1 MVARRWRVSQSSS
14 VALTRENGISAVV
27 TDVWYRTSCRD
38 GRCRSRVVKM
48 ADVDNSWRA
57 GSPTTCDVAATPTA
71 AAAAVTSEAR
81 QTNVVDKEDVN
92 PRIDAAV
99 EAGQQ
104 HRDRHD
110 VACSSAQ
117 STQLATTHPVVTLFQ
132 QRAVMFHE
140 HSPAASEGN
149 TGTSFKTTTTQ
160 CAPSHKHTW
169 RSYCREPVC
178 TKSICPLKLYK
189 KSSQSPFALRLSVC
203 SRRSILCN

>member
-38 GRCRSRVVKM
+38 GRCRS
-48 ADVDNSWRA
+48 DVDNSWRA

-160 CAPSHKHTW
+160 CTW
-169 RSYCREPVC
+169 RSYCRELVC